1 MEDQLYKY
9 LLQYKRLA
17 LPGVGTI
24 YLERSAAQHDYANK
38 VFTPPVYT
46 FSFDRNHDMP
56 SKKLFGWLAVNLG
69 ISEWEAIR
77 QLNDFAFA
85 VKKQL
90 QAGKLINWDGVG
102 TMQSALSGEV
112 RFKPV
117 EIAFPFELPVAA
129 EKVIREKAAHTV
141 LVGEQ
146 EKTADEMT
154 ELLSHHEL
162 KRNYAM
168 TAAWIAALAAVLF
181 IGLYLSGKGLTAA
194 AVSNSKTV
202 EPNEQPVTYKLSE

>member
-1 MEDQLYKY
+1 MESHLYNY
-9 LLQYKRLA
+9 LVQYKELA

-24 YLERSAAQHDYANK
+24 HLQRSSAQHDYANK
-38 VFTPPVYT
+38 IFTAPLYT

-56 SKKLFGWLAVNLG
+56 SKKLFGWLAVSLG

-77 QLNDFAFA
+77 KLNDFAFA

-90 QAGKLINWDGVG
+90 QAGKEINWDGVG

-112 RFKPV
+112 RFKSV
-117 EIAFPFELPVAA
+117 ETVFPYEQPVAA
-129 EKVIREKAAHTV
+129 EKVIREKAAHTI

-146 EKTADEMT
+146 EKTSGEMA
-154 ELLSHHEL
+154 ELLSHHET

-168 TAAWIAALAAVLF
+168 TVAWTIALLAVLF
-181 IGLYLSGKGLTAA
+181 IGLYFSGKGLTITAT
-194 AVSNSKTV
+194 SNSNTV
-202 EPNEQPVTYKLSE
+202 EPNEQPATYKLME

>member
-9 LLQYKRLA
+9 LLQHKRLA

-24 YLERSAAQHDYANK
+24 QLERSAAQHDYANK

-56 SKKLFGWLAVNLG
+56 SKKLFSWLAGNLG

-77 QLNDFAFA
+77 KLNDFAFA

-117 EIAFPFELPVAA
+117 EIFFPYELPVMA
-129 EKVIREKAAHTV
+129 EKVIREKAAHTI

-146 EKTADEMT
+146 EKTSGEME
-154 ELLSHHEL
+154 ELLSHHES
-162 KRNYAM
+162 KRNNSM
-168 TAAWIAALAAVLF
+168 TAAWIIVLLAILF
-181 IGLYLSGKGLTAA
+181 IGLYLSGKGLTTA
-194 AVSNSKTV
+194 AVSNSTGV
-202 EPNEQPVTYKLSE
+202 EPNEQPATYKLSE